1 MRSLSAVASAITSP
15 AEATMARFTC
25 ASSSSGVVTPTSG
38 CSEQMRERT
47 GRWRGGERAPV
58 NAMQQA
64 LLGEVPQVAADGVL
78 GDAEAGHE
86 LRGDDPAV
94 SLDPLEDRLSAFS
107 RQHLRV
113 IARTCRFL
121 RLTPRPSRRRT

>member
-1 MRSLSAVASAITSP
+1 
-15 AEATMARFTC
+15 
-25 ASSSSGVVTPTSG
+25 
-38 CSEQMRERT
+38 
-47 GRWRGGERAPV
+47 
-58 NAMQQA
+58 MQQA

-78 GDAEAGHE
+78 GHAKAGHQ

-94 SLDPLEDRLSAFS
+94 ALDPLEDRLSAFS

-121 RLTPRPSRRRT
+121 RLTPRPSHRRTSSPKRATRNQQPLESFSEGLALALSRGEASSREDLWRNR

>member
-1 MRSLSAVASAITSP
+1 
-15 AEATMARFTC
+15 
-25 ASSSSGVVTPTSG
+25 
-38 CSEQMRERT
+38 
-47 GRWRGGERAPV
+47 
-58 NAMQQA
+58 MQQA

-78 GDAEAGHE
+78 GHAQVGHQ

-94 SLDPLEDRLSAFS
+94 ALDPLEDRLSAFS

-121 RLTPRPSRRRT
+121 RLTAQSATTPKTAQTGASSSWSVKISRPWCRDGGPPEQPAV

>member
-1 MRSLSAVASAITSP
+1 
-15 AEATMARFTC
+15 
-25 ASSSSGVVTPTSG
+25 
-38 CSEQMRERT
+38 
-47 GRWRGGERAPV
+47 
-58 NAMQQA
+58 MQQA

-78 GDAEAGHE
+78 GHAEAGHQ

-94 SLDPLEDRLSAFS
+94 TLDPREDRLPAFS

-121 RLTPRPSRRRT
+121 RLTVTPERSYRGL

>member
-1 MRSLSAVASAITSP
+1 M
-15 AEATMARFTC
+15 
-25 ASSSSGVVTPTSG
+25 
-38 CSEQMRERT
+38 
-47 GRWRGGERAPV
+47 

-78 GDAEAGHE
+78 GHAKAGHQ

-94 SLDPLEDRLSAFS
+94 ALDPLEDRLSAFN

-121 RLTPRPSRRRT
+121 RLTPRPSRRRTCGSQILEPSENRRLTSGPVVRTDTNLVPILHPLVGGIGETLLGVSNETR